1 MNELEKLDDKLSE
14 QVKEV
19 RKTTNELFEGISKKS
34 FVFAGDG
41 MGNIMVVYSGIQQVG
56 SIPLSAYMSQIL

>member
-1 MNELEKLDDKLSE
+1 LDEKLSE

-19 RKTTNELFEGISKKS
+19 RKTTDELFESKTSKKS

-41 MGNIMVVYSGIQQVG
+41 IGNIMVVYCGV
-56 SIPLSAYMSQIL
+56 